1 MSENNRY
8 GHPSQDVLTRLKA
21 AGVAQSQ
28 LYRTDFQGDITI
40 LTTGKVKDGK
50 LFEIKGAK
58 ETKSDLWAG
67 REGEKNDSS
76 SSGFITYG
84 DYGPPPKQRKK

>member
-1 MSENNRY
+1 V
-8 GHPSQDVLTRLKA
+8 G
-21 AGVAQSQ
+21 
-28 LYRTDFQGDITI
+28 
-40 LTTGKVKDGK
+40 
-50 LFEIKGAK
+50 
-58 ETKSDLWAG
+58 AG